1 MDRNNIVY
9 IEKKTKGKKKEEDKE
24 KNKSFDYS
32 HMKNIFLLV
41 VHLLFYIILVNIYY
55 TYNNDNLLQCL
66 HDSFSY
72 ILKSPYLN
80 IYDVE
85 IIQNNLSNISQMCN
99 HDKLNYSKYIDTNYF
114 KYSFLFYNQH
124 VNTYIDYVIIFHKL
138 NQSEIL
144 KKEIHISAAKYF
156 FWKEW
161 VLYIFF
167 NLMTCAI
174 INMYWTK
181 KERKKNIF
189 HVSIIS
195 LININII
202 YQQLIDSIEYGST
215 YELFIALLIYIYYIL
230 LILNIFK
237 ELSKVSKIFLIPIN
251 IIRNTLKNN
260 KVLFISLCAFV
271 ILPVIQYITSLKN
284 YSDYIKSFDLFEKN
298 NIYKNEYPYYF
309 LFSLIYNF
317 FFIPMIII
325 ISTASTFLL
334 VNKNDLLLNYK
345 LTNNA
350 LWLKIKE
357 CLFFFQE
364 KKKQVNEKLSKQK
377 MFISDEKNIKNMSIL
392 KLSNICCFGLFFIFL
407 ILKINFDQS
416 SYEHINK
423 KYNLLL
429 KEHFLTDTNMEKSY
443 DTFTYSADYYNFLN
457 SIIINNIMRN
467 KKDLQN
473 KNLFDINFNLND
485 YNISIYDDFFNHF
498 PYDVFLK
505 FSGDNQISNE
515 ITIGNPL
522 LAHESKTDSTQ
533 LEHYKSIIHDNKGRI
548 KYYDAYSILY
558 NFEYSLCLL
567 IRTSFSVQNYGV
579 FKKDKEI
586 FVHEVYEDNYNNMY
600 NYKYILLIIIF
611 IITIIYLILT
621 IFMVYYIRSK
631 IYISFFCFFFLNCF
645 FFFLF
650 HFMSFKPFSYFYDYI
665 NDIKE
670 NQISEIF
677 NDMNKQ
683 DNFRSLIFD
692 LLKIKWYKFY
702 ANLFSYIIILTALLN
717 FFFFFFINHI
727 SFLIKY
733 KKLFLFVSIPIWISV
748 FFMSLIGSYFPCNI
762 QKNIF
767 KWILLFYQIQTN
779 QNSFPYEVLNKFI
792 FVFFLFYL
800 TSIFLFIYVKKKP
813 NIIKL
818 KKRNYQNDKDPPH
831 QLPFNHTNI
840 YENYDIVLYFK
851 ALLYSLDKT
860 FEKVQLLKEKN
871 KFSQMLNLQINM
883 YNMYEKQ
890 KIMLEYGNINGQGNY
905 MVTGQ
910 DNYFINGQTNNY
922 MNNQTNNCMNGQG
935 NNYVNGQTNNY
946 MNNQT
951 NNCMNGQGNNYVNGQ
966 TNNYMNNQTNNC
978 MNGQGNNYVNR
989 QTNNYMNSQGN
1000 NYVNGQTNNYMHG
1013 QGNNYITDQGNNYI
1027 TDQGNNY
1034 ITDQGNNYIT
1044 DQGNNYITD
1053 QGNNYITD
1061 QGNNYITD
1069 QGNNYITDQ
1078 GNNYVNGQ
1086 TNNYM
1091 NGQVRKENPYGSNKN
1106 IQTSSQIM
1114 NGKNNYDHRIAG
1126 NIQDEKGINTNTKHK
1141 SYEIKE
1147 NNDHNVMQEGASYN
1161 DDLEKHHENND
1172 DEVDMIEKIENMSLF
1187 FTNILN
1193 EKYDFNFLKDEN
1205 IKKKKTLVQWII
1217 SGLYDKDNYRRNE
1230 EDKEKRQ
1237 KNTKQLK
1244 RMIENLNEDLYYID
1258 KIKISFTYLLFLK
1271 IKKYILIQNFNN
1283 LKEKKG
1289 ELKRTYQNKILYK
1302 SHLSKLQQ
1310 NLTKQMR
1317 QLEKNVLITNNL
1329 RDGLIHI
1336 IEDEAF
1342 YKKDEQNSNT
1352 EKKEQIINEKEKKKY
1367 IENEEDQSNKGG
1379 VFGKSI
1385 I

>member
-1 MDRNNIVY
+1 MDNNNIVY
-9 IEKKTKGKKKEEDKE
+9 IEKKTKEKKKEEKE
-24 KNKSFDYS
+24 KNKEFDSF

-41 VHLLFYIILVNIYY
+41 IHFLFYIILVHIYY
-55 TYNNDNLLQCL
+55 TYNNENLLQCFNN
-66 HDSFSY
+66 SFSY

-99 HDKLNYSKYIDTNYF
+99 HDKLNYSKYIDTDYF

-144 KKEIHISAAKYF
+144 KKEIHISITKYF

-174 INMYWTK
+174 INIYWKK
-181 KERKKNIF
+181 KERKENIF
-189 HVSIIS
+189 HVSVIS

-202 YQQLIDSIEYGST
+202 YQQFIDSIEYGST
-215 YELFIALLIYIYYIL
+215 YEKFIALLIYIYYIL

-237 ELSKVSKIFLIPIN
+237 ELSKVSKIFHCKL
-251 IIRNTLKNN
+251 RNM
-260 KVLFISLCAFV
+260 
-271 ILPVIQYITSLKN
+271 P
-284 YSDYIKSFDLFEKN
+284 
-298 NIYKNEYPYYF
+298 
-309 LFSLIYNF
+309 
-317 FFIPMIII
+317 
-325 ISTASTFLL
+325 
-334 VNKNDLLLNYK
+334 
-345 LTNNA
+345 

-357 CLFFFQE
+357 YLFFFQVN
-364 KKKQVNEKLSKQK
+364 KKLNKQK

-392 KLSNICCFGLFFIFL
+392 KFSNISCFGLFFIFL

-416 SYEHINK
+416 SYDHINK

-429 KEHFLTDTNMEKSY
+429 KEYFLTDTNMEKSY

-457 SIIINNIMRN
+457 SIVIKNIMRN

-473 KNLFDINFNLND
+473 KNLFDINLNLND

-505 FSGDNQISNE
+505 FSGNNQISDE
-515 ITIGNPL
+515 ITIANPL
-522 LAHESKTDSTQ
+522 LAHESNTDSTK
-533 LEHYKSIIHDNKGRI
+533 LENYKSIIEDNKGRI

-558 NFEYSLCLL
+558 NFEYSLSLL
-567 IRTSFSVQNYGV
+567 IRTSFKVQHYGV

-586 FVHEVYEDNYNNMY
+586 FVHEIYEDNYNNMY
-600 NYKYILLIIIF
+600 NYKYILLIIMF

-631 IYISFFCFFFLNCF
+631 IYISFFSFFFLNFF

-650 HFMSFKPFSYFYDYI
+650 HFMSFTPVSYFYDYI

-677 NDMNKQ
+677 NNMNKQ
-683 DNFRSLIFD
+683 DNFRSLLFD

-702 ANLFSYIIILTALLN
+702 ANLFSYIIILTSLLN
-717 FFFFFFINHI
+717 FFFLFFINHI
-727 SFLIKY
+727 SFLIKH
-733 KKLFLFVSIPIWISV
+733 KKKFLLVSIPIWISV

-818 KKRNYQNDKDPPH
+818 KGRNYQNDKDPK
-831 QLPFNHTNI
+831 QVPFNNTNI
-840 YENYDIVLYFK
+840 CENYDILLYFK

-883 YNMYEKQ
+883 YNMYEQQ
-890 KIMLEYGNINGQGNY
+890 KMMLQYGNINAQGNY
-905 MVTGQ
+905 M
-910 DNYFINGQTNNY
+910 NGQTNNV
-922 MNNQTNNCMNGQG
+922 MNEIPYRPN
-935 NNYVNGQTNNY
+935 
-946 MNNQT
+946 
-951 NNCMNGQGNNYVNGQ
+951 
-966 TNNYMNNQTNNC
+966 
-978 MNGQGNNYVNR
+978 
-989 QTNNYMNSQGN
+989 
-1000 NYVNGQTNNYMHG
+1000 
-1013 QGNNYITDQGNNYI
+1013 
-1027 TDQGNNY
+1027 
-1034 ITDQGNNYIT
+1034 
-1044 DQGNNYITD
+1044 
-1053 QGNNYITD
+1053 
-1061 QGNNYITD
+1061 
-1069 QGNNYITDQ
+1069 
-1078 GNNYVNGQ
+1078 
-1086 TNNYM
+1086 
-1091 NGQVRKENPYGSNKN
+1091 ENA
-1106 IQTSSQIM
+1106 QTSSQIM
-1114 NGKNNYDHRIAG
+1114 NGKHNYDHTMVG
-1126 NIQDEKGINTNTKHK
+1126 NIQDGKGINTHAKHK
-1141 SYEIKE
+1141 LYEIKK
-1147 NNDHNVMQEGASYN
+1147 N
-1161 DDLEKHHENND
+1161 DDHDIIDEDTSNNEDLERQNKNKD

-1205 IKKKKTLVQWII
+1205 IKNNKKKTLVQWII
-1217 SGLYDKDNYRRNE
+1217 SGLYDKDNYKRNE

-1271 IKKYILIQNFNN
+1271 IKKYILIQKFNN

-1289 ELKRTYQNKILYK
+1289 ELKTTYQNKILYK

-1310 NLTKQMR
+1310 NLTKQMY

-1342 YKKDEQNSNT
+1342 YKKDEQNSSE
-1352 EKKEQIINEKEKKKY
+1352 EKKEQIINEEA
-1367 IENEEDQSNKGG
+1367 QSNKGRI
-1379 VFGKSI
+1379 FEK
-1385 I
+1385 

>member
-1 MDRNNIVY
+1 MDRNNNIVN
-9 IEKKTKGKKKEEDKE
+9 IEKKRKEKIKEEEKE
-24 KNKSFDYS
+24 KEKKNTFDSS
-32 HMKNIFLLV
+32 HIKNIFLLG

-55 TYNNDNLLQCL
+55 TYNNDNSLQCFN
-66 HDSFSY
+66 HSFSY

-85 IIQNNLSNISQMCN
+85 NIQNNLSNISQMCN
-99 HDKLNYSKYIDTNYF
+99 HDKLNYSKYIDTDYF

-124 VNTYIDYVIIFHKL
+124 VNTYIDYVIIFYKL

-144 KKEIHISAAKYF
+144 KKVIHISTTKYF
-156 FWKEW
+156 FWTEW
-161 VLYIFF
+161 VFYIFF

-174 INMYWTK
+174 IYIYWTK
-181 KERKKNIF
+181 KERKENIF

-202 YQQLIDSIEYGST
+202 YQQFIGFIEYGST
-215 YELFIALLIYIYYIL
+215 YETFIALLIYIYYIL

-237 ELSKVSKIFLIPIN
+237 EFSKFNKIFLIPIN
-251 IIRNTLKNN
+251 IIRNTLKHS
-260 KVLFISLCAFV
+260 KVLFISLCVFIIVPFV
-271 ILPVIQYITSLKN
+271 QYITSSKN
-284 YSDYIKSFDLFEKN
+284 YSDYIKSFDLFEKK

-317 FFIPMIII
+317 FFIPIII
-325 ISTASTFLL
+325 VISTASTFLL
-334 VNKNDLLLNYK
+334 VNKNDLLLSYK
-345 LTNNA
+345 LSDMPF
-350 LWLKIKE
+350 WLKIKE
-357 CLFFFQE
+357 YLFFFQE
-364 KKKQVNEKLSKQK
+364 KEKQVNKNLSKPK
-377 MFISDEKNIKNMSIL
+377 MFISDEKNVKNMSIL
-392 KLSNICCFGLFFIFL
+392 KLSNICCLGLFFIFL

-416 SYEHINK
+416 SYDHINK

-429 KEHFLTDTNMEKSY
+429 KEYFLADTNVEKSY
-443 DTFTYSADYYNFLN
+443 DTFTSSTDYYNFLN
-457 SIIINNIMRN
+457 SIVIKNIMRN

-473 KNLFDINFNLND
+473 KNLLDINLNLND
-485 YNISIYDDFFNHF
+485 YNNSIYDDFFNHF
-498 PYDVFLK
+498 PYDLFIK
-505 FSGDNQISNE
+505 FSDDNQISDE
-515 ITIGNPL
+515 IAIGNPL
-522 LAHESKTDSTQ
+522 LAHESTIDNTQ
-533 LEHYKSIIHDNKGRI
+533 LENYKSIIDDNKGRI

-558 NFEYSLCLL
+558 NFEYSISLL
-567 IRTSFSVQNYGV
+567 IRTSFKVQNYGV

-586 FVHEVYEDNYNNMY
+586 FVHEIYEDNYNNMY
-600 NYKYILLIIIF
+600 NYKNILLILIF

-621 IFMVYYIRSK
+621 ICMVYYIRSK
-631 IYISFFCFFFLNCF
+631 IYISFFSFFFLTCF

-650 HFMSFKPFSYFYDYI
+650 HFMSFKPVSYFYDYI
-665 NDIKE
+665 INDIKA
-670 NQISEIF
+670 NQVSEIF

-683 DNFRSLIFD
+683 DHFRSLLFD
-692 LLKIKWYKFY
+692 LLKIKWYTFY

-717 FFFFFFINHI
+717 FFFFFFIKHI
-727 SFLIKY
+727 SILIKY
-733 KKLFLFVSIPIWISV
+733 KNHFLFVSIPIWISV

-762 QKNIF
+762 QKNIL

-779 QNSFPYEVLNKFI
+779 QKSFPYEVLNKFI

-818 KKRNYQNDKDPPH
+818 KKRNYQNDQDTQ

-840 YENYDIVLYFK
+840 DEHYDIILYFK
-851 ALLYSLDKT
+851 AVLYSLDKT
-860 FEKVQLLKEKN
+860 FEKVQLLKEKK
-871 KFSQMLNLQINM
+871 KFSQMINLQINM

-890 KIMLEYGNINGQGNY
+890 KMMLQCGNLNGQNNHMMRGQDNCFINGQVNYPMDIQGN
-905 MVTGQ
+905 
-910 DNYFINGQTNNY
+910 NYKNKQIHNYVNKQIHNYENGQTNNY
-922 MNNQTNNCMNGQG
+922 VNKQIHNYMNGQENNYVNSQTNNYINKQIHNYMNDQENNYVNSQTNNYINKQIHNYMNGQENNYVNSQT

-946 MNNQT
+946 
-951 NNCMNGQGNNYVNGQ
+951 VNSQ
-966 TNNYMNNQTNNC
+966 TNNYMN
-978 MNGQGNNYVNR
+978 GQE
-989 QTNNYMNSQGN
+989 
-1000 NYVNGQTNNYMHG
+1000 
-1013 QGNNYITDQGNNYI
+1013 
-1027 TDQGNNY
+1027 
-1034 ITDQGNNYIT
+1034 
-1044 DQGNNYITD
+1044 
-1053 QGNNYITD
+1053 
-1061 QGNNYITD
+1061 
-1069 QGNNYITDQ
+1069 
-1078 GNNYVNGQ
+1078 NNYVNGQ

-1091 NGQVRKENPYGSNKN
+1091 NGQENNYVNGQVPTDNPYRPNEN

-1114 NGKNNYDHRIAG
+1114 NGKNNYNYHNTMDVH
-1126 NIQDEKGINTNTKHK
+1126 IQEEEGINTNIRDKCH
-1141 SYEIKE
+1141 EIKKKNDQNFMQDGTS
-1147 NNDHNVMQEGASYN
+1147 NNE
-1161 DDLEKHHENND
+1161 DLERQNENKD
-1172 DEVDMIEKIENMSLF
+1172 IELDMIEKIENMNLF

-1205 IKKKKTLVQWII
+1205 IKNKEKKKKKTRGKKKTLVEWMI

-1230 EDKEKRQ
+1230 EDKEKKQ

-1302 SHLSKLQQ
+1302 NHLSKIQK
-1310 NLTKQMR
+1310 NITKKMN

-1329 RDGLIHI
+1329 KDGLIYI

-1342 YKKDEQNSNT
+1342 YKKDEENSNA
-1352 EKKEQIINEKEKKKY
+1352 KKKGKKKN
-1367 IENEEDQSNKGG
+1367 IENEEQESNKGG
-1379 VFGKSI
+1379 IFGKSI

>member
-1 MDRNNIVY
+1 MDSNNIVY
-9 IEKKTKGKKKEEDKE
+9 IEKKTKEKKKEEEKE
-24 KNKSFDYS
+24 KNKEFDSS

-41 VHLLFYIILVNIYY
+41 IHFLFYIILVHIYY
-55 TYNNDNLLQCL
+55 TYNNENLLQCFNN
-66 HDSFSY
+66 SFSY

-99 HDKLNYSKYIDTNYF
+99 HDKLNYSKYIDTDYF
-114 KYSFLFYNQH
+114 KYSFMFYNQH

-144 KKEIHISAAKYF
+144 KKEIHISITKYF

-174 INMYWTK
+174 INIYWKK
-181 KERKKNIF
+181 KERKENIF
-189 HVSIIS
+189 HVSVIS

-202 YQQLIDSIEYGST
+202 YQQFIDSIEYGST
-215 YELFIALLIYIYYIL
+215 YEKFIALLIYIYYIL
-230 LILNIFK
+230 LIVNIFK
-237 ELSKVSKIFLIPIN
+237 ELSKVSKIFRIPIN
-251 IIRNTLKNN
+251 IIINTLKHN
-260 KVLFISLCAFV
+260 KVLFISLSAFV
-271 ILPVIQYITSLKN
+271 IVPFVKYITSLQN

-317 FFIPMIII
+317 FFIPMIIV

-334 VNKNDLLLNYK
+334 VNKNDLLLNCK
-345 LTNNA
+345 IRNIP

-357 CLFFFQE
+357 YLFFFQVN
-364 KKKQVNEKLSKQK
+364 KKLNKQK

-392 KLSNICCFGLFFIFL
+392 KLSNISCFGLFFIFL

-416 SYEHINK
+416 SYDHINK

-429 KEHFLTDTNMEKSY
+429 KEYFLTHTNMEKSY

-457 SIIINNIMRN
+457 SIVINNIMRN

-473 KNLFDINFNLND
+473 KNLFDINLNLND
-485 YNISIYDDFFNHF
+485 YNISIYDDFFNYF

-505 FSGDNQISNE
+505 FSGDNQISDE

-522 LAHESKTDSTQ
+522 LAHESNNESTK
-533 LEHYKSIIHDNKGRI
+533 LENYKSIIEDNKGRI

-558 NFEYSLCLL
+558 NFEYSLSLL
-567 IRTSFSVQNYGV
+567 IRTSFNVQNYGV

-586 FVHEVYEDNYNNMY
+586 FVHEIYEDNYNNMY
-600 NYKYILLIIIF
+600 NYKYILLIIMF

-631 IYISFFCFFFLNCF
+631 IYISFFSFFFLNCF

-650 HFMSFKPFSYFYDYI
+650 HFMSFTPVSYFYDYI

-670 NQISEIF
+670 NQVSEIF

-683 DNFRSLIFD
+683 DNFRSLLFD

-702 ANLFSYIIILTALLN
+702 ANLFSYIIILTSLLN
-717 FFFFFFINHI
+717 IFFFFFINHI

-733 KKLFLFVSIPIWISV
+733 KKIFLFVSIPIWISV

-818 KKRNYQNDKDPPH
+818 KKRNYQNDKDTK
-831 QLPFNHTNI
+831 QVPFNHTNI
-840 YENYDIVLYFK
+840 YENYDILLYFK

-890 KIMLEYGNINGQGNY
+890 KMMLQYGDINAQGNYMMRNQDNYFMNGQGNNY
-905 MVTGQ
+905 MMRNQ
-910 DNYFINGQTNNY
+910 DNYFINGQGNNYMNGQENNYTNSQTNNFMNGQMNNCMNGQENNYTNSQTNNY
-922 MNNQTNNCMNGQG
+922 MNIQTNNCMNGQE
-935 NNYVNGQTNNY
+935 NNYMNGQMNNYMNGQENNYMNGQTNNF
-946 MNNQT
+946 M
-951 NNCMNGQGNNYVNGQ
+951 NGQ
-966 TNNYMNNQTNNC
+966 TNNF
-978 MNGQGNNYVNR
+978 MNGQMNNFMNGQMNNFVNG
-989 QTNNYMNSQGN
+989 QMNNFVNGQMNNYMNSQ
-1000 NYVNGQTNNYMHG
+1000 VHT
-1013 QGNNYITDQGNNYI
+1013 
-1027 TDQGNNY
+1027 
-1034 ITDQGNNYIT
+1034 
-1044 DQGNNYITD
+1044 
-1053 QGNNYITD
+1053 
-1061 QGNNYITD
+1061 
-1069 QGNNYITDQ
+1069 
-1078 GNNYVNGQ
+1078 
-1086 TNNYM
+1086 
-1091 NGQVRKENPYGSNKN
+1091 ENPYRPNEN
-1106 IQTSSQIM
+1106 VQTSSQIM
-1114 NGKNNYDHRIAG
+1114 NGKHNYDHRMAG
-1126 NIQDEKGINTNTKHK
+1126 NIQEGKGINTNSKHK
-1141 SYEIKE
+1141 LYEIKK
-1147 NNDHNVMQEGASYN
+1147 N
-1161 DDLEKHHENND
+1161 DDHDIIDEDTSNNEDLERQNKNKD

-1205 IKKKKTLVQWII
+1205 IKNNKKKTLVQWII

-1230 EDKEKRQ
+1230 ENKEKRQ

-1271 IKKYILIQNFNN
+1271 IKKYILIQKFNN

-1289 ELKRTYQNKILYK
+1289 ELKTTYQNKILYK
-1302 SHLSKLQQ
+1302 THLSKLQH
-1310 NLTKQMR
+1310 NLTKQMY

-1342 YKKDEQNSNT
+1342 YKKDE
-1352 EKKEQIINEKEKKKY
+1352 KKEEII
-1367 IENEEDQSNKGG
+1367 NEEDQSNKGRI
-1379 VFGKSI
+1379 FEK
-1385 I
+1385 

>member
-1 MDRNNIVY
+1 MDNNNIVY
-9 IEKKTKGKKKEEDKE
+9 IEKKTKEKKKEEKE
-24 KNKSFDYS
+24 KNKEFDSF

-41 VHLLFYIILVNIYY
+41 IHFLFYIILVHIYY
-55 TYNNDNLLQCL
+55 TYNNENLLQCFNN
-66 HDSFSY
+66 SFSY

-99 HDKLNYSKYIDTNYF
+99 HDKLNYSKYIDTDYF

-124 VNTYIDYVIIFHKL
+124 VNTYID
-138 NQSEIL
+138 
-144 KKEIHISAAKYF
+144 
-156 FWKEW
+156 
-161 VLYIFF
+161 
-167 NLMTCAI
+167 
-174 INMYWTK
+174 
-181 KERKKNIF
+181 
-189 HVSIIS
+189 
-195 LININII
+195 
-202 YQQLIDSIEYGST
+202 SIEYGST
-215 YELFIALLIYIYYIL
+215 YEKFIALLIYIYYIL

-237 ELSKVSKIFLIPIN
+237 ELSKVSKIFRIPIN
-251 IIRNTLKNN
+251 IISNTLKHN
-260 KVLFISLCAFV
+260 KVLFISLSAFV
-271 ILPVIQYITSLKN
+271 VVPFVKYITSLQN

-317 FFIPMIII
+317 FFIPMIIV

-334 VNKNDLLLNYK
+334 VNKNDLLLNCK
-345 LTNNA
+345 LRNMP

-357 CLFFFQE
+357 YLFFFQVN
-364 KKKQVNEKLSKQK
+364 KKLNKQK

-392 KLSNICCFGLFFIFL
+392 KFSNISCFGLFFIFL

-416 SYEHINK
+416 SYDHINK

-429 KEHFLTDTNMEKSY
+429 KEYFLTDTNMEKSY

-457 SIIINNIMRN
+457 SIVIKNIMRN

-473 KNLFDINFNLND
+473 KNLFDINLNLND

-505 FSGDNQISNE
+505 FSGNNQISDE
-515 ITIGNPL
+515 ITIANPL
-522 LAHESKTDSTQ
+522 LAHESNTDSTK
-533 LEHYKSIIHDNKGRI
+533 LENYKSIIEDNKGRI

-558 NFEYSLCLL
+558 NFEYSLSLL
-567 IRTSFSVQNYGV
+567 IRTSFKVQHYGV

-586 FVHEVYEDNYNNMY
+586 FVHEIYEDNYNNMY
-600 NYKYILLIIIF
+600 NYKYILLIIMF

-631 IYISFFCFFFLNCF
+631 IYISFFSFFFLNFF

-650 HFMSFKPFSYFYDYI
+650 HFMSFTPVSYFYDYI

-677 NDMNKQ
+677 NNMNKQ
-683 DNFRSLIFD
+683 DNFRSLLFD

-702 ANLFSYIIILTALLN
+702 ANLFSYIIILTSLLN
-717 FFFFFFINHI
+717 FFFLFFINHI
-727 SFLIKY
+727 SFLIKH
-733 KKLFLFVSIPIWISV
+733 KKKFLLVSIPIWISV

-818 KKRNYQNDKDPPH
+818 KRRNYQNDKDPK
-831 QLPFNHTNI
+831 QVPFNNTNI
-840 YENYDIVLYFK
+840 CENYDILLYFK

-883 YNMYEKQ
+883 YNMYEQQ
-890 KIMLEYGNINGQGNY
+890 KMMLQYGNINAQGNY
-905 MVTGQ
+905 M
-910 DNYFINGQTNNY
+910 NGQTNNE
-922 MNNQTNNCMNGQG
+922 
-935 NNYVNGQTNNY
+935 NNYMNGQTNNF
-946 MNNQT
+946 MND
-951 NNCMNGQGNNYVNGQ
+951 
-966 TNNYMNNQTNNC
+966 
-978 MNGQGNNYVNR
+978 
-989 QTNNYMNSQGN
+989 QTNNYMNSQVHTEIPYRPN
-1000 NYVNGQTNNYMHG
+1000 
-1013 QGNNYITDQGNNYI
+1013 
-1027 TDQGNNY
+1027 
-1034 ITDQGNNYIT
+1034 
-1044 DQGNNYITD
+1044 
-1053 QGNNYITD
+1053 
-1061 QGNNYITD
+1061 
-1069 QGNNYITDQ
+1069 
-1078 GNNYVNGQ
+1078 
-1086 TNNYM
+1086 
-1091 NGQVRKENPYGSNKN
+1091 ENA
-1106 IQTSSQIM
+1106 QTSSQIM
-1114 NGKNNYDHRIAG
+1114 NGKHNYDHTMVG
-1126 NIQDEKGINTNTKHK
+1126 NIQDGKGINTHAKHK
-1141 SYEIKE
+1141 LYEIKK
-1147 NNDHNVMQEGASYN
+1147 N
-1161 DDLEKHHENND
+1161 DDHDIIDEDTSNNEDLERQNKNKD

-1205 IKKKKTLVQWII
+1205 IKNNKKKTLVQWII
-1217 SGLYDKDNYRRNE
+1217 SGLYDKDNYKRNE

-1271 IKKYILIQNFNN
+1271 IKKYILIQKFNN

-1289 ELKRTYQNKILYK
+1289 ELKTTYQNKILYK

-1310 NLTKQMR
+1310 NLTKQMY

-1342 YKKDEQNSNT
+1342 YKKDEQNSSE
-1352 EKKEQIINEKEKKKY
+1352 EKKEQIINEEA
-1367 IENEEDQSNKGG
+1367 QSNKGRI
-1379 VFGKSI
+1379 FEK
-1385 I
+1385 

>member
-1 MDRNNIVY
+1 MDNNNIVY
-9 IEKKTKGKKKEEDKE
+9 IEKKTKEKKKEEKE
-24 KNKSFDYS
+24 KNKEFDSF

-41 VHLLFYIILVNIYY
+41 IHFLFYIILVHIYY
-55 TYNNDNLLQCL
+55 TYNNENLLQCFNN
-66 HDSFSY
+66 SFSY

-99 HDKLNYSKYIDTNYF
+99 HDKLNYSKYIDTDYF

-144 KKEIHISAAKYF
+144 KKEIHISITKYF

-174 INMYWTK
+174 INIYWKK
-181 KERKKNIF
+181 KERKENIF
-189 HVSIIS
+189 HVSVIS

-202 YQQLIDSIEYGST
+202 YQQFIDSIEYGST
-215 YELFIALLIYIYYIL
+215 YEKFIALLIYIYYIL

-237 ELSKVSKIFLIPIN
+237 ELSKVSKIFRIPIN
-251 IIRNTLKNN
+251 IISNTLKHN
-260 KVLFISLCAFV
+260 KVLFISLSAFV
-271 ILPVIQYITSLKN
+271 VVPFVKYITSLQN

-317 FFIPMIII
+317 FFIPMIIV

-334 VNKNDLLLNYK
+334 VNKNDLLLNCK
-345 LTNNA
+345 LRNMP

-357 CLFFFQE
+357 YLFFFQVN
-364 KKKQVNEKLSKQK
+364 KKLNKQK

-392 KLSNICCFGLFFIFL
+392 KFSNISCFGLFFIFL

-416 SYEHINK
+416 SYDHINK

-429 KEHFLTDTNMEKSY
+429 KEYFLTDTNMEKSY

-457 SIIINNIMRN
+457 SIVIKNIMRN

-473 KNLFDINFNLND
+473 KNLFDINLNLND

-505 FSGDNQISNE
+505 FSGNNQISDE
-515 ITIGNPL
+515 ITIANPL
-522 LAHESKTDSTQ
+522 LAHESNTDSTK
-533 LEHYKSIIHDNKGRI
+533 LENYKSIIEDNKGRI

-558 NFEYSLCLL
+558 NFEYSLSLL
-567 IRTSFSVQNYGV
+567 IRTSFKVQHYGV

-586 FVHEVYEDNYNNMY
+586 FVHEIYEDNYNNMY
-600 NYKYILLIIIF
+600 NYKYILLIIMF

-631 IYISFFCFFFLNCF
+631 IYISFFSFFFLNFF

-650 HFMSFKPFSYFYDYI
+650 HFMSFTPVSYFYDYI

-677 NDMNKQ
+677 NNMNKQ
-683 DNFRSLIFD
+683 DNFRSLLFD

-702 ANLFSYIIILTALLN
+702 ANLFSYIIILTSLLN
-717 FFFFFFINHI
+717 FFFLFFINHI
-727 SFLIKY
+727 SFLIKH
-733 KKLFLFVSIPIWISV
+733 KKKFLLVSIPIWISV

-818 KKRNYQNDKDPPH
+818 KGRNYQNDKDPK
-831 QLPFNHTNI
+831 QVPFNNTNI
-840 YENYDIVLYFK
+840 CENYDILLYFK

-883 YNMYEKQ
+883 YNMYEQQ
-890 KIMLEYGNINGQGNY
+890 KMMLQYGNINAQGNY
-905 MVTGQ
+905 M
-910 DNYFINGQTNNY
+910 NGQTNNV
-922 MNNQTNNCMNGQG
+922 MNGQG
-935 NNYVNGQTNNY
+935 NNY
-946 MNNQT
+946 
-951 NNCMNGQGNNYVNGQ
+951 MNGQNEW
-966 TNNYMNNQTNNC
+966 
-978 MNGQGNNYVNR
+978 
-989 QTNNYMNSQGN
+989 S
-1000 NYVNGQTNNYMHG
+1000 
-1013 QGNNYITDQGNNYI
+1013 
-1027 TDQGNNY
+1027 
-1034 ITDQGNNYIT
+1034 
-1044 DQGNNYITD
+1044 
-1053 QGNNYITD
+1053 
-1061 QGNNYITD
+1061 
-1069 QGNNYITDQ
+1069 
-1078 GNNYVNGQ
+1078 
-1086 TNNYM
+1086 
-1091 NGQVRKENPYGSNKN
+1091 
-1106 IQTSSQIM
+1106 
-1114 NGKNNYDHRIAG
+1114 GK
-1126 NIQDEKGINTNTKHK
+1126 
-1141 SYEIKE
+1141 
-1147 NNDHNVMQEGASYN
+1147 
-1161 DDLEKHHENND
+1161 
-1172 DEVDMIEKIENMSLF
+1172 
-1187 FTNILN
+1187 
-1193 EKYDFNFLKDEN
+1193 
-1205 IKKKKTLVQWII
+1205 
-1217 SGLYDKDNYRRNE
+1217 
-1230 EDKEKRQ
+1230 
-1237 KNTKQLK
+1237 
-1244 RMIENLNEDLYYID
+1244 
-1258 KIKISFTYLLFLK
+1258 
-1271 IKKYILIQNFNN
+1271 
-1283 LKEKKG
+1283 
-1289 ELKRTYQNKILYK
+1289 
-1302 SHLSKLQQ
+1302 
-1310 NLTKQMR
+1310 
-1317 QLEKNVLITNNL
+1317 
-1329 RDGLIHI
+1329 
-1336 IEDEAF
+1336 
-1342 YKKDEQNSNT
+1342 
-1352 EKKEQIINEKEKKKY
+1352 
-1367 IENEEDQSNKGG
+1367 
-1379 VFGKSI
+1379 
-1385 I
+1385 

>member
-1 MDRNNIVY
+1 MDNNNIVY
-9 IEKKTKGKKKEEDKE
+9 IEKKTKEKKKEEKE
-24 KNKSFDYS
+24 KNKEFDSF

-41 VHLLFYIILVNIYY
+41 IHFLFYIILVHIYY
-55 TYNNDNLLQCL
+55 TYNNENLLQCFNN
-66 HDSFSY
+66 SFSY

-99 HDKLNYSKYIDTNYF
+99 HDKLNYSKYIDTDYF

-144 KKEIHISAAKYF
+144 KKEIHISITKYF

-174 INMYWTK
+174 INIYWKK
-181 KERKKNIF
+181 KERKENIF
-189 HVSIIS
+189 HVSVIS

-202 YQQLIDSIEYGST
+202 YQQFIDSIEYGST
-215 YELFIALLIYIYYIL
+215 YEKFIALLIYIYYIL

-237 ELSKVSKIFLIPIN
+237 ELSKVSKIFRIPIN
-251 IIRNTLKNN
+251 IISNTLKHN
-260 KVLFISLCAFV
+260 KVLFISLSAFV
-271 ILPVIQYITSLKN
+271 VVPFVKYITN
-284 YSDYIKSFDLFEKN
+284 C
-298 NIYKNEYPYYF
+298 
-309 LFSLIYNF
+309 
-317 FFIPMIII
+317 
-325 ISTASTFLL
+325 
-334 VNKNDLLLNYK
+334 K
-345 LTNNA
+345 LRNMP

-357 CLFFFQE
+357 YLFFFQVN
-364 KKKQVNEKLSKQK
+364 KKLNKQK

-392 KLSNICCFGLFFIFL
+392 KFSNISCFGLFFIFL

-416 SYEHINK
+416 SYDHINK

-429 KEHFLTDTNMEKSY
+429 KEYFLTDTNMEKSY

-457 SIIINNIMRN
+457 SIVIKNIMRN

-473 KNLFDINFNLND
+473 KNLFDINLNLND

-505 FSGDNQISNE
+505 FSGNNQISDE
-515 ITIGNPL
+515 ITIANPL
-522 LAHESKTDSTQ
+522 LAHESNTDSTK
-533 LEHYKSIIHDNKGRI
+533 LENYKSIIEDNKGRI

-558 NFEYSLCLL
+558 NFEYSLSLL
-567 IRTSFSVQNYGV
+567 IRTSFKVQHYGV

-586 FVHEVYEDNYNNMY
+586 FVHEIYEDNYNNMY
-600 NYKYILLIIIF
+600 NYKYILLIIMF

-631 IYISFFCFFFLNCF
+631 IYISFFSFFFLNFF

-650 HFMSFKPFSYFYDYI
+650 HFMSFTPVSYFYDYI

-677 NDMNKQ
+677 NNMNKQ
-683 DNFRSLIFD
+683 DNFRSLLFD

-702 ANLFSYIIILTALLN
+702 ANLFSYIIILTSLLN
-717 FFFFFFINHI
+717 FFFLFFINHI

-733 KKLFLFVSIPIWISV
+733 KKKFLLVSIPIWISV

-818 KKRNYQNDKDPPH
+818 KRRNYQNDKDPK
-831 QLPFNHTNI
+831 QVPFNNTNI
-840 YENYDIVLYFK
+840 CENYDILLYFK

-883 YNMYEKQ
+883 YNMYEQQ
-890 KIMLEYGNINGQGNY
+890 KMMLQYGNINAQGNY
-905 MVTGQ
+905 M
-910 DNYFINGQTNNY
+910 NGQTNNV
-922 MNNQTNNCMNGQG
+922 MNEIPYRPN
-935 NNYVNGQTNNY
+935 
-946 MNNQT
+946 
-951 NNCMNGQGNNYVNGQ
+951 
-966 TNNYMNNQTNNC
+966 
-978 MNGQGNNYVNR
+978 
-989 QTNNYMNSQGN
+989 
-1000 NYVNGQTNNYMHG
+1000 
-1013 QGNNYITDQGNNYI
+1013 
-1027 TDQGNNY
+1027 
-1034 ITDQGNNYIT
+1034 
-1044 DQGNNYITD
+1044 
-1053 QGNNYITD
+1053 
-1061 QGNNYITD
+1061 
-1069 QGNNYITDQ
+1069 
-1078 GNNYVNGQ
+1078 
-1086 TNNYM
+1086 
-1091 NGQVRKENPYGSNKN
+1091 ENA
-1106 IQTSSQIM
+1106 QTSSQIM
-1114 NGKNNYDHRIAG
+1114 NGKHNYDHTMVG
-1126 NIQDEKGINTNTKHK
+1126 NIQDGKGINTHAKHK
-1141 SYEIKE
+1141 LYEIKK
-1147 NNDHNVMQEGASYN
+1147 N
-1161 DDLEKHHENND
+1161 DDHDIIDEDTSNNEDLERQNKNKD

-1205 IKKKKTLVQWII
+1205 IKNNKKKTLVQWII
-1217 SGLYDKDNYRRNE
+1217 SGLYDKDNYKRNE

-1271 IKKYILIQNFNN
+1271 IKKYILIQKFNN

-1289 ELKRTYQNKILYK
+1289 ELKTTYQNKILYK

-1310 NLTKQMR
+1310 NLTKQMY

-1342 YKKDEQNSNT
+1342 YKKDEQNSSE
-1352 EKKEQIINEKEKKKY
+1352 EKKEQIINEEA
-1367 IENEEDQSNKGG
+1367 QSNKGRI
-1379 VFGKSI
+1379 FEK
-1385 I
+1385 

>member
-1 MDRNNIVY
+1 MDNNNIVY
-9 IEKKTKGKKKEEDKE
+9 IEKKTKEKKKEEKE
-24 KNKSFDYS
+24 KNKEFDSF

-41 VHLLFYIILVNIYY
+41 IHFLFYIILVHIYY
-55 TYNNDNLLQCL
+55 TYNNENLLQCFNN
-66 HDSFSY
+66 SFSY

-99 HDKLNYSKYIDTNYF
+99 HDKLNYSKYIDTDYF

-144 KKEIHISAAKYF
+144 KKEIHISITKYF

-174 INMYWTK
+174 INIYWKK
-181 KERKKNIF
+181 KERKENIF
-189 HVSIIS
+189 HVSVIS

-202 YQQLIDSIEYGST
+202 YQQFIDSIEYGST
-215 YELFIALLIYIYYIL
+215 YEKFIALLIYIYYIL

-237 ELSKVSKIFLIPIN
+237 ELSKVSKIFRIPIN
-251 IIRNTLKNN
+251 IISNTLKHN
-260 KVLFISLCAFV
+260 KVLFISLSAFV
-271 ILPVIQYITSLKN
+271 VVPFVKYITTI
-284 YSDYIKSFDLFEKN
+284 YIYILYIYLF
-298 NIYKNEYPYYF
+298 YF
-309 LFSLIYNF
+309 
-317 FFIPMIII
+317 
-325 ISTASTFLL
+325 
-334 VNKNDLLLNYK
+334 VDCK
-345 LTNNA
+345 LRNMP

-357 CLFFFQE
+357 YLFFFQVN
-364 KKKQVNEKLSKQK
+364 KKLNKQK

-392 KLSNICCFGLFFIFL
+392 KFSNISCFGLFFIFL

-416 SYEHINK
+416 SYDHINK

-429 KEHFLTDTNMEKSY
+429 KEYFLTDTNMEKSY

-457 SIIINNIMRN
+457 SIVIKNIMRN

-473 KNLFDINFNLND
+473 KNLFDINLNLND

-505 FSGDNQISNE
+505 FSGNNQISDE
-515 ITIGNPL
+515 ITIANPL
-522 LAHESKTDSTQ
+522 LAHESNTDSTK
-533 LEHYKSIIHDNKGRI
+533 LENYKSIIEDNKGRI

-558 NFEYSLCLL
+558 NFEYSLSLL
-567 IRTSFSVQNYGV
+567 IRTSFKVQHYGV

-586 FVHEVYEDNYNNMY
+586 FVHEIYEDNYNNMY
-600 NYKYILLIIIF
+600 NYKYILLIIMF

-631 IYISFFCFFFLNCF
+631 IYISFFSFFFLNFF

-650 HFMSFKPFSYFYDYI
+650 HFMSFTPVSYFYDYI

-677 NDMNKQ
+677 NNMNKQ
-683 DNFRSLIFD
+683 DNFRSLLFD

-702 ANLFSYIIILTALLN
+702 ANLFSYIIILTSLLN
-717 FFFFFFINHI
+717 FFFLFFINHI
-727 SFLIKY
+727 SFLIKH
-733 KKLFLFVSIPIWISV
+733 KKKFLLVSIPIWISV

-818 KKRNYQNDKDPPH
+818 KGRNYQNDKDPK
-831 QLPFNHTNI
+831 QVPFNNTNI
-840 YENYDIVLYFK
+840 CENYDILLYFK

-883 YNMYEKQ
+883 YNMYEQQ
-890 KIMLEYGNINGQGNY
+890 KMMLQYGNINAQGNY
-905 MVTGQ
+905 M
-910 DNYFINGQTNNY
+910 NGQTNNV
-922 MNNQTNNCMNGQG
+922 MNGQG
-935 NNYVNGQTNNY
+935 NNYMNGQMNGQENNYMNGQTNNF
-946 MNNQT
+946 MNDQT
-951 NNCMNGQGNNYVNGQ
+951 NNFMNGQ
-966 TNNYMNNQTNNC
+966 TNNFMND
-978 MNGQGNNYVNR
+978 
-989 QTNNYMNSQGN
+989 QTNNYMNSQVHTEIPYRPN
-1000 NYVNGQTNNYMHG
+1000 
-1013 QGNNYITDQGNNYI
+1013 
-1027 TDQGNNY
+1027 
-1034 ITDQGNNYIT
+1034 
-1044 DQGNNYITD
+1044 
-1053 QGNNYITD
+1053 
-1061 QGNNYITD
+1061 
-1069 QGNNYITDQ
+1069 
-1078 GNNYVNGQ
+1078 
-1086 TNNYM
+1086 
-1091 NGQVRKENPYGSNKN
+1091 ENA
-1106 IQTSSQIM
+1106 QTSSQIM
-1114 NGKNNYDHRIAG
+1114 NGKHNYDHTMVG
-1126 NIQDEKGINTNTKHK
+1126 NIQDGKGINTHAKHK
-1141 SYEIKE
+1141 LYEIKK
-1147 NNDHNVMQEGASYN
+1147 N
-1161 DDLEKHHENND
+1161 DDHDIIDEDTSNNEDLERQNKNKD

-1193 EKYDFNFLKDEN
+1193 EKYDFNFLKDQN
-1205 IKKKKTLVQWII
+1205 IKNNKKKTLVQWII
-1217 SGLYDKDNYRRNE
+1217 SGLYDKDNYKRNE

-1271 IKKYILIQNFNN
+1271 IKKYILIQKFNN

-1289 ELKRTYQNKILYK
+1289 ELKTTYQNKILYK

-1310 NLTKQMR
+1310 NLTKQMY

-1342 YKKDEQNSNT
+1342 YKKDEQNSSE
-1352 EKKEQIINEKEKKKY
+1352 EKKEQIINEEA
-1367 IENEEDQSNKGG
+1367 QSNKGRI
-1379 VFGKSI
+1379 FEK
-1385 I
+1385 